1 MKKIHLLI
9 MVFCFLAACAADKS
23 EEVKKE
29 ISSDEETVEVTTNK
43 KRADSLLHAPG
54 NYIRTTVG
62 QIDKAKK
69 ATAVY
74 EKSALEHMDAS
85 ESTGE

>member
-1 MKKIHLLI
+1 M
-9 MVFCFLAACAADKS
+9 AAFIFSGCAADKA
-23 EEVKKE
+23 EEEATQSNKE
-29 ISSDEETVEVTTNK
+29 PGSTTATEVTPEKTK
-43 KRADSLLHAPG
+43 KGILHAPG

-74 EKSALEHMDAS
+74 EKSTLEHMDAS